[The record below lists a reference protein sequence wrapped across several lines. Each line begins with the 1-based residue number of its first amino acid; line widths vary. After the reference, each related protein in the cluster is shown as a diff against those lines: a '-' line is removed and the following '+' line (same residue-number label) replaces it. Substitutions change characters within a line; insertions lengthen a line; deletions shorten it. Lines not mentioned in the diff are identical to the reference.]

1 MTKNIEKYLNAQKV
15 DISDWEK
22 IASSTLKN
30 MTLKDLNK
38 KIDKDLSIKPLY
50 TSNDE
55 EDDYSHSS
63 RRGLKA
69 NKNDFMPWFI
79 CTTVDHHKDP
89 KILNNRILGELERG
103 SNSVELSCF
112 EELSLI
118 HI

>member
-55 EDDYSHSS
+55 EDDY
-63 RRGLKA
+63 
-69 NKNDFMPWFI
+69 
-79 CTTVDHHKDP
+79 
-89 KILNNRILGELERG
+89 
-103 SNSVELSCF
+103 
-112 EELSLI
+112 LSLI